1 MNKLK
6 RGNKNLFKIRTH
18 LYYPLSRIECI
29 VMELRHNRENWE
41 IVSVELRVPIVTR
54 QGVRTVYRLQ
64 LTR

>member
-1 MNKLK
+1 
-6 RGNKNLFKIRTH
+6 
-18 LYYPLSRIECI
+18 
-29 VMELRHNRENWE
+29 MELRHNRENWE